1 MYDETFDPRRSDD
14 GCEESIAT
22 QRLLR
27 AQRKSLRAGYLVF
40 AVIALSAGMQL
51 LIEGLYGR

>member
-1 MYDETFDPRRSDD
+1 MYDEIFDPRRSDD
-14 GCEESIAT
+14 GCESIAT

-40 AVIALSAGMQL
+40 AVIALSAGVQL
-51 LIEGLYGR
+51 LIECLYGR

>member
-1 MYDETFDPRRSDD
+1 MTRLSIQDAATTD
-14 GCEESIAT
+14 EESIAT

-51 LIEGLYGR
+51 LIECLYGR

>member
-14 GCEESIAT
+14 GCEESLAV

-27 AQRKSLRAGYLVF
+27 AQRKSLRAGYVVF
-40 AVIALSAGMQL
+40 AVIALSASMQL
-51 LIEGLYGR
+51 LIACLYSQ

>member
-14 GCEESIAT
+14 GYEESFAV

-27 AQRKSLRAGYLVF
+27 SQRKSLWAGYVVF
-40 AVIALSAGMQL
+40 MVIALSACVQL
-51 LIEGLYGR
+51 LITCLYTQ